1 MDISLVMDRTAT
13 TENYA
18 QLVSKLG
25 VSEIQSVWVHDI
37 YTGQNISP
45 DKKSVTYRIAL
56 MNYKETFTQAAI
68 KEITDKL
75 INLAKDN
82 GYLLR

>member
-1 MDISLVMDRTAT
+1 MDISLVMDRAAT

-45 DKKSVTYRIAL
+45 DKNQSPI
-56 MNYKETFTQAAI
+56 E
-68 KEITDKL
+68 
-75 INLAKDN
+75 
-82 GYLLR
+82 LLL